1 MLLIT
6 ENSRRDNQLMLQIA
20 RDSKS
25 VAESTA
31 RDSAA
36 MRAIAAATVLFLP
49 ATFTAVSTTLHL
61 LELRH
66 VLLMNEKDLLF
77 HDIFQFHQ

>member
-1 MLLIT
+1 MLLIA

-49 ATFTAVSTTLHL
+49 ATFTAVSATLRL
-61 LELRH
+61 PKLGH
-66 VLLMNEKDLLF
+66 VML
-77 HDIFQFHQ
+77 I